1 MDKMDKKDWLNT
13 GFYVVLILIM
23 DFCTSFTSG
32 FLLKF
37 VITLVLAII
46 GNFIHKKFIKPR
58 L

>member
-1 MDKMDKKDWLNT
+1 MDKSDWLNSA
-13 GFYVVLILIM
+13 FYAVLVIIIS
-23 DFCTSFTSG
+23 FCTNFTSV

>member
-1 MDKMDKKDWLNT
+1 MDKKDWLNT

-23 DFCTSFTSG
+23 DFCMSFTSS

>member
-1 MDKMDKKDWLNT
+1 MDKKDWLNT